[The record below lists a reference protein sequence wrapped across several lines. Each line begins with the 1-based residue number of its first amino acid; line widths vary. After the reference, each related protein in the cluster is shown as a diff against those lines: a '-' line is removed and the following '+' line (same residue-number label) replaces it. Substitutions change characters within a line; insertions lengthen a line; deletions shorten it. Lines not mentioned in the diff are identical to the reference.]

1 MDKYI
6 GITISYTGIP
16 ITVDVGTVSRRFC
29 KVDTSHRLIIKEET
43 VSRDNLRVL
52 DVIAVGRHNSYE
64 WAIITSILPE
74 RAEVS
79 VYIPSSGR
87 TIMYAVLERTGRI
100 STISAFCPSSS
111 KSRGLYTVV
120 KQDEITNSN
129 HMETRNVSITL
140 EQAREW
146 YKSYNEA
153 LKTIAL
159 SAYKDWE
166 LEEKFED
173 IVKDL
178 DYISMCRMVP
188 RDDAELIGALVNLR
202 KLARAL
208 NGDWVRKPKEKA
220 WFFLSAK
227 TVNGC
232 VELEHTYH
240 IESYYPTVVYF
251 KDLRTLNRAKKF
263 MLNEWELFKGM
274 FD

>member
-1 MDKYI
+1 MEI
-6 GITISYTGIP
+6 R
-16 ITVDVGTVSRRFC
+16 TVGV
-29 KVDTSHRLIIKEET
+29 
-43 VSRDNLRVL
+43 
-52 DVIAVGRHNSYE
+52 
-64 WAIITSILPE
+64 
-74 RAEVS
+74 
-79 VYIPSSGR
+79 
-87 TIMYAVLERTGRI
+87 
-100 STISAFCPSSS
+100 
-111 KSRGLYTVV
+111 
-120 KQDEITNSN
+120 
-129 HMETRNVSITL
+129 TL

-146 YKSYNEA
+146 YKGYNEA

-232 VELEHTYH
+232 VELENLYH
-240 IESYYPTVVYF
+240 IEADYPTVTYF
-251 KDLRTLNRAKKF
+251 KDLRTLNRAKEIILKEWDKF
-263 MLNEWELFKGM
+263 KALYI
-274 FD
+274 

>member
-1 MDKYI
+1 MEI
-6 GITISYTGIP
+6 R
-16 ITVDVGTVSRRFC
+16 TVGV
-29 KVDTSHRLIIKEET
+29 
-43 VSRDNLRVL
+43 
-52 DVIAVGRHNSYE
+52 
-64 WAIITSILPE
+64 
-74 RAEVS
+74 
-79 VYIPSSGR
+79 
-87 TIMYAVLERTGRI
+87 
-100 STISAFCPSSS
+100 
-111 KSRGLYTVV
+111 
-120 KQDEITNSN
+120 
-129 HMETRNVSITL
+129 TL

-146 YKSYNEA
+146 YKGYNEA

-208 NGDWVRKPKEKA
+208 NGDWVRRPKEKA
-220 WFFLSAK
+220 WFFSSAK
-227 TVNGC
+227 TDGSS
-232 VELEHTYH
+232 VELEHSYH
-240 IESYYPTVVYF
+240 IEADFPTVVYF
-251 KDLRTLNRAKKF
+251 KDLRTLNRAKEF